1 MADEDVPA
9 DWVLLEA
16 ARRASFSK
24 LYAVDDLRLLAKGEG
39 AFPALCDMIAK
50 HEHPPVDEA
59 TALFCELLRISKHAL
74 AATPDNCDQY
84 DNGAIDHLRTYLA
97 KVRAEAKA

>member
-1 MADEDVPA
+1 MADEIP

-24 LYAVDDLRLLAKGEG
+24 LYAVDELRLLAKGDG
-39 AFPALCDMIAK
+39 SFPALCDMIAK
-50 HEHPPVDEA
+50 HERPPVDEA
-59 TALFCELLRISKHAL
+59 TEMLAQIYETIGLPESAKSLRAGGRNHLKAIDLLRA
-74 AATPDNCDQY
+74 
-84 DNGAIDHLRTYLA
+84 YLA